1 MRLIGLAVLT
11 LSFILASLAR
21 ETQASTY
28 QEALQALQGLNSVTQ
43 AGLSLAEYE
52 PRVLDAKV
60 VADRYLGVVD
70 PGQARQQGAV
80 AKALGLHLTARSWWR
95 YTVMPNEVLGRAARI
110 RIAPSR
116 HSLRAI
122 HRAVSRGDGA
132 LQRQAQEIQAQI
144 SARNPTP
151 ASGGHPPC
159 G

>member
-60 VADRYLGVVD
+60 VADRYLSVVD
-70 PGQARQQGAV
+70 PGQARQQGA
-80 AKALGLHLTARSWWR
+80 
-95 YTVMPNEVLGRAARI
+95 
-110 RIAPSR
+110 
-116 HSLRAI
+116 
-122 HRAVSRGDGA
+122 
-132 LQRQAQEIQAQI
+132 
-144 SARNPTP
+144 
-151 ASGGHPPC
+151 
-159 G
+159 